1 MNHKPVLRLG
11 LIGTG
16 FMGRAHAF
24 GFTLAPR
31 VFDLP
36 VEVRLEAVA
45 DIDGEAAERGRRQLG
60 FARAVTDWRELIEAV
75 DVVDITAPNS
85 LHEEMAL
92 TAIAAGKA
100 VYCEKPLAPTAVQAG
115 AMTRAAESAGV
126 VTQVGFNYL
135 KSPLMALAREMIRAG
150 ELGEIRSY
158 RGIHAEDYMADAA
171 EPWSWRL
178 DPAGGGG
185 AGADLGSHAVATARY
200 LLGPITEVRGHAV
213 TAIPERPGDGG
224 PRAVHVDDHTSAW
237 VRFASGAVGTLEASW
252 MATGRKMQH
261 DFEVYGSKGALAFTQ
276 ERFNE
281 LRLYRADDP
290 AGRRGFRTICAGP
303 EHDPYGAFCPA
314 PGHQLGFND
323 LKVVEVRDFC
333 HALAG
338 WPHPGPDFREGWAV
352 QTVVEAIYT
361 SSRDDRWHG
370 VREPADGA

>member
-1 MNHKPVLRLG
+1 MTEKPVLRLG

-24 GFTLAPR
+24 AFTLAPR
-31 VFDLP
+31 VFELP

-45 DIDGEAAERGRRQLG
+45 DLDAEAAEAARRRLG
-60 FARAVTDWRELIEAV
+60 FARAFTDWRAMIEAV
-75 DVVDITAPNS
+75 DVVDITAPNA

-92 TAIAAGKA
+92 TAIAAGKP
-100 VYCEKPLAPTAVQAG
+100 VYCEKPLAPTAMQAG
-115 AMTRAAESAGV
+115 AMTRAAEAAGV

-135 KSPLMALAREMIRAG
+135 KNPLLALAREMIRAG
-150 ELGEIRSY
+150 ELGDIRSY

-171 EPWSWRL
+171 QPWTWRL

-185 AGADLGSHAVATARY
+185 AFADLGSHAVATARY
-200 LLGPITEVRGHAV
+200 LLGPITELRGHAV
-213 TAIPERPGDGG
+213 TAIPERPGDHG

-237 VRFASGAVGTLEASW
+237 VRFAGGAVGTIEASW

-261 DFEVYGSKGALAFTQ
+261 DFEVYGAKGALVFTQ

-281 LRLYRADDP
+281 LRLYKADDP
-290 AGRRGFRTICAGP
+290 AGRRGFRTLCAGP

-323 LKVVEVRDFC
+323 LKVIEVRDFC

-352 QTVVEAIYT
+352 QRVVEAVYA
-361 SSRDDRWHG
+361 SARDDRWHG
-370 VREPADGA
+370 VREPGDEA